1 MLIFYMAFC
10 YTDNS
15 TPQEA
20 NCYIDQVA
28 LDSLKCNRFAS
39 FNAKPDMQ
47 HKMLLSARCSTT
59 SRHFNYLKTR

>member
-15 TPQEA
+15 APQEA

-28 LDSLKCNRFAS
+28 LESLKCNRFAS
-39 FNAKPDMQ
+39 FNAKPDM
-47 HKMLLSARCSTT
+47 
-59 SRHFNYLKTR
+59 